1 MKNDMLSTKK
11 QPRGSA
17 GFTLVEL
24 LFAVFF
30 IFAALAVIIVVANN
44 VTQTGKQTEAAK
56 DITTLI
62 AGTRAWKAQPV
73 RASLAKYKDLTIQ
86 KLVEDGV
93 DVGLFKTNGQL
104 NGTYG
109 AGTHVIAQGNGFRVI
124 YGVLAED
131 EFRECKALM
140 DQFSSDP
147 HYENGGCKFDS
158 SNRLNLYFRR

>member
-44 VTQTGKQTEAAK
+44 VTQTGRQTEAAK

-73 RASLAKYKDLTIQ
+73 RASLSKYTGLSIEQ
-86 KLVEDGV
+86 LVKDGV

-109 AGTHVIAQGNGFRVI
+109 AGTHVIAEGTGFRVI

-147 HYENGGCKFDS
+147 HYENGECKYDS